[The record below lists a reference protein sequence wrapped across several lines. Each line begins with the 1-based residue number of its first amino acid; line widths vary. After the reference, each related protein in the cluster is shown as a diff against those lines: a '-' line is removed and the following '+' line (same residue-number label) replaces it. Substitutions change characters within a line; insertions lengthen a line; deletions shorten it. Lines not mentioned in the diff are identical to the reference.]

1 MLQYFTLAL
10 YVPCVHDCHPIVY
23 TRRAIIK
30 AVKRQK
36 LNTAIFILLVQI
48 ITKQAFYI
56 WKQHEIE
63 VSYFKWLSLCCFAP
77 MFKHQIPY
85 RILIVV
91 LLFLHNLDKIY
102 CNFCI
107 LSNRDFTIEIIY
119 FG

>member
-1 MLQYFTLAL
+1 MLQYFTLAQ

-48 ITKQAFYI
+48 ITKQAFFI

-77 MFKHQIPY
+77 MYKHQIPY
-85 RILIVV
+85 RILIAVF
-91 LLFLHNLDKIY
+91 LFLLNFYEIDHI
-102 CNFCI
+102 FCI
-107 LSNRDFTIEIIY
+107 LSNRDLSY
-119 FG
+119 K